1 MSLQDALVLIAGA
14 VATIILATRVWQAA
28 VITGFAV
35 GHFFLFCNVFRIE
48 RKPELHWAGLFVSL
62 TTLNVLTSFP
72 GWAATLGVSLGASA
86 GLILMEMRK
95 ANYHGIG
102 WKRINPDLP
111 KWWSEQGT
119 P

>member
-1 MSLQDALVLIAGA
+1 MLGSRL
-14 VATIILATRVWQAA
+14 WQAA

-62 TTLNVLTSFP
+62 TTLNVLIGFP
-72 GWAATLGVSLGASA
+72 GWPATLGISLGASA

-111 KWWSEQGT
+111 KWWSEQAN